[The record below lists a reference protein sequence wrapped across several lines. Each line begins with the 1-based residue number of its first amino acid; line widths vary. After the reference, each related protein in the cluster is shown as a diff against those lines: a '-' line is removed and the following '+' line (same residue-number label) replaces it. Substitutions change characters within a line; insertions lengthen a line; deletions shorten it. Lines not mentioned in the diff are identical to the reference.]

1 MVRKISGQSVNAR
14 EYSPELKRWVDAFLD
29 YSAIR
34 NYSRVTIQQRRYHL
48 LSLLA
53 WFDERSIV
61 QLEQITADVMNS
73 YQRYLFHYRQ
83 DNGKPLSVTAQRAR
97 LMSIRAWFRW
107 LRKAGHQPQ
116 DPCLDM
122 ELPKEE
128 RRLPRGVLTASE
140 VEQIMIVPDVQTPL
154 GLRNRAMLE
163 LLYSTAMRRTEL
175 TGLKVHDVDTQ
186 RRVISIWCGKGRKD
200 RVVPFG
206 ERALGWLE
214 QYLET
219 TRPRLLVDPRE
230 TTLFLTYNG
239 RPFVSNALSDI
250 VRKCV
255 RAADVSKRGSC
266 HLLRHTAATLM
277 LDAGANVRYIQELL
291 GHEELTTTQIYTHVS
306 ITELQKVHDRTH
318 PARPKDQSQALRH
331 RQDDDE
337 TRAVES

>member
-1 MVRKISGQSVNAR
+1 
-14 EYSPELKRWVDAFLD
+14 
-29 YSAIR
+29 
-34 NYSRVTIQQRRYHL
+34 
-48 LSLLA
+48 
-53 WFDERSIV
+53 
-61 QLEQITADVMNS
+61 
-73 YQRYLFHYRQ
+73 
-83 DNGKPLSVTAQRAR
+83 
-97 LMSIRAWFRW
+97 
-107 LRKAGHQPQ
+107 
-116 DPCLDM
+116 
-122 ELPKEE
+122 
-128 RRLPRGVLTASE
+128 VLTASE

-175 TGLKVHDVDTQ
+175 TSLKVHDVDTQ

-219 TRPRLLVDPRE
+219 TRPRLLVDSRE

-239 RPFVSNALSDI
+239 RPFVSNALSDM

-306 ITELQKVHDRTH
+306 IAELQKVHDLTH

-337 TRAVES
+337 TPAVES